1 MTPYKY
7 QQELDIFLEAQL
19 AAELATRKML
29 NENPGVWFPCGFSW
43 VKIRPARGRF
53 VDMCKDQGV
62 GHNDS
67 YSGGFTI
74 YNPSGN
80 PTQWMDAK
88 VAGARAFAEVL
99 RKHYPKMSVTVESRV
114 D

>member
-1 MTPYKY
+1 MTLYKY
-7 QQELDIFLEAQL
+7 QAELDAFLEAQL
-19 AAELATRKML
+19 AAELAARRHL
-29 NENPGVWFPCGFSW
+29 ADNPGQWYPCGFAW

-53 VDMCKDQGV
+53 VQMCKDQGA
-62 GHNDS
+62 GHTDDFE
-67 YSGGFTI
+67 GGYVI

-88 VAGARAFAEVL
+88 RAGAVAFAETL
-99 RKHYPKMSVTVESRV
+99 KRHFPTINVTVETRV

>member
-1 MTPYKY
+1 MTTYKY
-7 QQELDIFLEAQL
+7 QAELDIFLEAQL
-19 AAELATRKML
+19 AAETATRKHL
-29 NENPGVWFPCGFSW
+29 NENPGQWYPCGFAW

-53 VDMCKDQGV
+53 VDMCKDQGA
-62 GHNDS
+62 GRTDDFE
-67 YSGGFTI
+67 GGFII

-88 VAGARAFAEVL
+88 QVGAQAFVDVMK
-99 RKHYPKMSVTVESRV
+99 KHYPTMRVSVQTRV